1 MESSGTFHLVKA
13 KRKLTPQEKYELYQ
27 KAIWDVDHEI
37 RDLTERATTK
47 VDVEKREA
55 RGAG

>member
-1 MESSGTFHLVKA
+1 MVKA